1 MEWREHGVTGNKYVC
16 VRSQELQRGRIRGI
30 LKVRQ
35 DVDSLHTGWES
46 AKPVTGVATSLEL
59 RSRTNSKNDRK
70 KRKSNSYLR
79 GDKVL
84 R

>member
-1 MEWREHGVTGNKYVC
+1 MEWREHGVTGNKCVC
-16 VRSQELQRGRIRGI
+16 VRSQELERGRICGI

-46 AKPVTGVATSLEL
+46 TKPVTGVATSLEL
-59 RSRTNSKNDRK
+59 RNRTNSSDRK